1 MQAVQRRRLPAP
13 TAPHYQR
20 MPDEDDD
27 RVLKFP
33 GAKAPPGAG
42 ADAKPATKRAAKP
55 ARAVSAKSAA
65 GDAEDDDES
74 EDSGTTEATSD
85 LTRLAELDED
95 RRKAISVILSGMPF
109 VCIGIQPSPTG
120 ADFFTSL
127 GGEPIELTRAAPH
140 LPGVLERLFNKRGLT

>member
-1 MQAVQRRRLPAP
+1 MQAVQRRRLPAR
-13 TAPHYQR
+13 TAHHHQG

-33 GAKAPPGAG
+33 GAKAPPGAP
-42 ADAKPATKRAAKP
+42 DAKVAPKRAPKP
-55 ARAVSAKSAA
+55 TRAASAKS
-65 GDAEDDDES
+65 DADDTDDDEEE
-74 EDSGTTEATSD
+74 EDSGTPEATSD